1 MSKTKRQAR
10 EAAARAK
17 ERRWTILV
25 LALFAVALILGL
37 VLHQYLFHREGAVHR
52 HRGLF
57 GERMPW
63 GLSEQDTG
71 KAVTNKPANHHEQ
84 GENP

>member
-1 MSKTKRQAR
+1 MSKAKRQAR

-25 LALFAVALILGL
+25 LVLVVVALALGIA
-37 VLHQYLFHREGAVHR
+37 LHRYLFHRDGTVHR

-71 KAVTNKPANHHEQ
+71 KAVTNQPTNHHEQ
-84 GENP
+84 GDIP

>member
-1 MSKTKRQAR
+1 MPKAKRQAR

-17 ERRWTILV
+17 ERRWTIVV
-25 LALFAVALILGL
+25 LALLALALGL
-37 VLHQYLFHREGAVHR
+37 GIALHRYVFHRDGAVRH

-63 GLSEQDTG
+63 GLSEKDTEKTG
-71 KAVTNKPANHHEQ
+71 TNEPKEHHQ
-84 GENP
+84 